1 MSYWKTLA
9 ASALLLPAMA
19 GGTEVIGT
27 ADEVAAALAERELA
41 SGWERIEIPS
51 DPKNPDTT
59 IIRTNASGR
68 PLQPAPE
75 FARGADHIF

>member
-1 MSYWKTLA
+1 MNYWKTLA
-9 ASALLLPAMA
+9 VSALLLPAMA
-19 GGTEVIGT
+19 GGTELIGPD
-27 ADEVAAALAERELA
+27 DEVTAAFGERELA

-59 IIRTNASGR
+59 IVRTNASGR

-75 FARGADHIF
+75 FAHGADRIF